1 MYPFHSTD
9 SKQTSI
15 TLRVGHR
22 ANEPKTAH
30 RFTLMKL
37 CPEWDQHVR
46 KVMDTDHQF
55 VTKEVQQGVIL
66 P

>member
-1 MYPFHSTD
+1 MHPFHSTD

-15 TLRVGHR
+15 PLRVGHR

-37 CPEWDQHVR
+37 CPEWDQYVR
-46 KVMDTDHQF
+46 KVMDTGHQS
-55 VTKEVQQGVIL
+55 VTIEVQHGVIL